1 MNEMMQRIGYR
12 HKQVLDLRGM
22 AVKDPL
28 EQIFEVTEL
37 LAAFRCERSWHN
49 GVLIWGKPGTG
60 KTCILKAML
69 QAMAD
74 ESHVGNYP
82 EEGRPIEDM
91 WYIGA
96 CDLASHNSQPENFK
110 LASKIPMLILDD
122 LGLEQ
127 GVGEKDHSGQI
138 SIGEL
143 LKKRYDVGRPT
154 IIASIFDPE
163 NIGSIYGSKVL
174 DIILESY
181 HVKELEFNFR
191 KEIICKNQ
199 KFHGYNEMQE

>member
-1 MNEMMQRIGYR
+1 MNEMKRNIGYR
-12 HKQVLDLRGM
+12 HRQVLDSRGM
-22 AVKDPL
+22 AVKDPRG
-28 EQIFEVTEL
+28 QISEVCEL

-74 ESHVGNYP
+74 ESNIGNYP
-82 EEGRPIEDM
+82 EVGRPLKDL

-96 CDLASHNSQPENFK
+96 CDLASQNSQLENFK

-127 GVGEKDHSGQI
+127 GVGDKNRFGQI
-138 SIGEL
+138 HIGEL
-143 LKKRYDVGRPT
+143 LKKRYDDGLPT

-163 NIGSIYGSKVL
+163 NIGSIYGSNVL

-199 KFHGYNEMQE
+199 KIHCYNETQE